1 MQNNMKDCGVA
12 ALLTIIRTNGGDVP
26 YEYLRMLTKTSTNG
40 TNAYYLLEAAKT
52 LGFDSKYKHF
62 VVIHEINNKYVTIAD
77 PSCGIR
83 KLTINDFKKISTEQ
97 YLIFFLNKPLPNI
110 KNDKKF
116 IKLLNSFFVTFKN
129 VFT

>member
-52 LGFDSKYKHF
+52 LGFDTRALKGNVEDLNKSYLPCIAHVIIDSKYKHF
-62 VVIHEINNKYVTIAD
+62 VVISIIV
-77 PSCGIR
+77 P
-83 KLTINDFKKISTEQ
+83 
-97 YLIFFLNKPLPNI
+97 
-110 KNDKKF
+110 
-116 IKLLNSFFVTFKN
+116 
-129 VFT
+129 